1 MRNKILII
9 AAIVLGLVLS
19 MTLINCEKD
28 SDISPIPET
37 TDFTATSLETS
48 PYISDAELE
57 DLRYEIEKTSVDMN
71 KWERVPVNIN
81 LQTRVSYENFNS
93 DAKTSSPAQSIIF
106 KGHGRWADVGEV
118 TYSEKT
124 SLITSPLE
132 KDWSGQGVIALTR
145 PKDLSIVPRDN
156 EVLFKSGERFDE
168 VIVHGP
174 DDKVLPR
181 PSKVI
186 KSKIEFKGGEGIYK
200 DAVGRAY
207 KVETYFENDNSYCD
221 TYFQGYIYIRKRT
234 AVSPQA
240 DM

>member
-9 AAIVLGLVLS
+9 AAIVLGLILS

-71 KWERVPVNIN
+71 TWKRVPVNIN
-81 LQTRVSYENFNS
+81 FQTKVSYEYLNTSS
-93 DAKTSSPAQSIIF
+93 DALPPTQSIIF
-106 KGHGRWADVGEV
+106 KGQGRWVDVGEV
-118 TYSEKT
+118 TYTEKT

-132 KDWSGQGVIALTR
+132 QSWRGEGVIALTK
-145 PKDLSIVPRDN
+145 PNDLSTVQRDN
-156 EVLFKSGERFDE
+156 EILFKSGLRAEE
-168 VIVHGP
+168 MIV
-174 DDKVLPR
+174 DKPGDRVLPR
-181 PSKVI
+181 PSKII
-186 KSKIEFKGGEGIYK
+186 KSKIEFNGGEGIYR

-207 KVETYFENDNSYCD
+207 KIETYFANDNSYCD
-221 TYFQGYIYIRKRT
+221 TYFQGYLYIRKRA
-234 AVSPQA
+234 AVGPQA